1 MSACAAKTNDVEFPA
16 QLLSVTHP
24 LMVGFPHLAEFR
36 GNKINTPMPTSSAL
50 LKADPKATLTFSAE
64 KDGKLRVTYA
74 GWEDPR
80 VFQAGS
86 GSSSWPE
93 VVRCWRSG
101 GASPWP
107 DRRPDPYR
115 EC

>member
-1 MSACAAKTNDVEFPA
+1 MT
-16 QLLSVTHP
+16 
-24 LMVGFPHLAEFR
+24 
-36 GNKINTPMPTSSAL
+36 TPMPTSSAL